1 VWTRKKPLCFDP
13 IGKNLG
19 LLVFATAM
27 LPTSSQVRSPTR
39 AGKSSGKTSR
49 RARSLTP
56 TLAYIVAAPFLT
68 GFLLALQSWWGL
80 AILFGSHVLL
90 ILHTMLPRGQ
100 GFGPIVTRFETV
112 GPEVWLTI
120 DDGPDPRTTPG
131 ILEVLARH
139 QVSATFFLVGERV
152 CQHPGLAAQVLA
164 AGHHLGNHSH
174 THPQHHFW
182 GLSPVGLRREV
193 DGLEEVF
200 RRAGLPVPALFRAPV
215 GMANPFLHFALDA
228 RGLVPVAW
236 SVRSYDT
243 RHRNVDLTVR
253 RLLAGT
259 RPGAI
264 LLVHDGLP
272 ETPQALDLLLTS
284 LKNRGYRVVVPSIA
298 TLRPG

>member
-1 VWTRKKPLCFDP
+1 M
-13 IGKNLG
+13 
-19 LLVFATAM
+19 AM
-27 LPTSSQVRSPTR
+27 LPTSAQIRSPIP
-39 AGKSSGKTSR
+39 AGKLPGR
-49 RARSLTP
+49 RLRPARTLTP
-56 TLAYIVAAPFLT
+56 TLAYIVVAPFFT
-68 GFLLALQSWWGL
+68 GLLLALHSWWGL
-80 AILFGSHVLL
+80 FILFGSHALL
-90 ILHTMLPRGQ
+90 ILHTLLPRGQ

-112 GPEVWLTI
+112 EPEVWLTI
-120 DDGPDPRTTPG
+120 DDGPDPLTTPG

-139 QVSATFFLVGERV
+139 QVSATFFLVGDRV
-152 CQHPGLAAQVLA
+152 REHPGLAAQVLA
-164 AGHHLGNHSH
+164 AGHHLGNHSQ

-182 GLSPVGLRREV
+182 GLSPMGLRREI

-200 RRAGLPVPALFRAPV
+200 RGAGLPVPALFRAPV
-215 GMANPFLHFALDA
+215 GMANPFLHFALEA

-272 ETPQALDLLLTS
+272 ETAPALDLLLAG
-284 LKNRGYRVVVPSIA
+284 LKDRGYRAVVPSVVA
-298 TLRPG
+298 LRAGWRPGKDCAPKEKVPECRGVGVRH